1 MPSTFE
7 AIEKNIEQYVD
18 MSSGK
23 YRIDNLVM
31 AWEIFKLKTPP
42 QKMLI
47 TVNMVFLQ
55 VLAGHINFFY
65 FIRLP

>member
-31 AWEIFKLKTPP
+31 AWEIFKLKTSPP
-42 QKMLI
+42 ENAYNGKHG
-47 TVNMVFLQ
+47 FSSS
-55 VLAGHINFFY
+55 AGWTH
-65 FIRLP
+65 